1 MRIGDSDISL
11 LAPVCVFTLVWGNE
25 CKFISIGGG
34 GAGKPLACRYR
45 PVQRD
50 RTRKDCL
57 WAWLTLRPAEV
68 ARLGALGQREG
79 SAGGGGRMLLVT
91 GGAGCIGANLVAG
104 LYEAGRADIVVDD
117 PRGKAGKWRNL
128 RQPQLRSLV
137 PARE

>member
-25 CKFISIGGG
+25 CEFISIGGG

-79 SAGGGGRMLLVT
+79 SARGGGRVLLVT
-91 GGAGCIGANLVAG
+91 RCARV
-104 LYEAGRADIVVDD
+104 
-117 PRGKAGKWRNL
+117 RGSK
-128 RQPQLRSLV
+128 
-137 PARE
+137 PAARP